1 VSSSLGAPPLLS
13 QCPTLLAAPRYFT
26 HRSPGKPGILSKQ
39 GYGFNGKDVKN
50 LSLGLKSWKLEV
62 IKKPA
67 HLSYVLGLHISHN

>member
-1 VSSSLGAPPLLS
+1 M
-13 QCPTLLAAPRYFT
+13 
-26 HRSPGKPGILSKQ
+26 LSKQ